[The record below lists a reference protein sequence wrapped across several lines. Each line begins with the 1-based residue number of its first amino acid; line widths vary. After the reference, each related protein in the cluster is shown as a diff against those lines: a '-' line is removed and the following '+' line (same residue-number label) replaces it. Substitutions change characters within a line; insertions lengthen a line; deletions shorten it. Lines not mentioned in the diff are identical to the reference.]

1 MNNMLQLDI
10 YINAID
16 DVANGQWTT
25 LPLPDL
31 QLDNLLRSALFNAKA
46 TQVSTI
52 DILIDGK
59 SDLIA
64 SAVIPAMQAIDV
76 RELNKLVKEL
86 NTEYPEQIIAFLAL
100 FETGITSVSD
110 AMDLIRTTGVRVVEN
125 ATFSDLAKK
134 AAMNN
139 EVPLNTLLN
148 FVDYDKLGQSLYS
161 EDDSVQETEYGILKF

>member
-1 MNNMLQLDI
+1 MLQLDI

-64 SAVIPAMQAIDV
+64 SAVVPAMQAIDV

-110 AMDLIRTTGVRVVEN
+110 AMDLIRTTGVRVIEN
-125 ATFSDLAKK
+125 ATFGDLAKK

>member
-1 MNNMLQLDI
+1 MLQLDI